1 MINCDQIIDIPTP
14 GEIIFVNYLCANSPG
29 KESQQYCGSNW
40 FCVCVEIHSLSLYS
54 ISSLYI
60 GAEFSGCRLGEVM
73 SAAEINM
80 SRLNALNSKLEI
92 ELASLEADEIRSSV
106 KHQEEMRD
114 KLRQKQS
121 E

>member
-1 MINCDQIIDIPTP
+1 MLTHLAKNHSNTVEVI
-14 GEIIFVNYLCANSPG
+14 GFVFVL
-29 KESQQYCGSNW
+29 K
-40 FCVCVEIHSLSLYS
+40 FILSLSLYS

>member
-1 MINCDQIIDIPTP
+1 
-14 GEIIFVNYLCANSPG
+14 
-29 KESQQYCGSNW
+29 
-40 FCVCVEIHSLSLYS
+40 
-54 ISSLYI
+54 
-60 GAEFSGCRLGEVM
+60 M